1 MDMLAIYSSI
11 LKYTFSLYIKLDL
24 QEEKYIVYVITS
36 PTCRNILRVVM
47 PLAFMVILYFK
58 MSVWMNDN
66 FVLNKATGNIFLPVR
81 TKQYDFTKI

>member
-1 MDMLAIYSSI
+1 MLAIYSSI

-58 MSVWMNDN
+58 MSV
-66 FVLNKATGNIFLPVR
+66 
-81 TKQYDFTKI
+81 